1 MLEGA
6 WLNPAWCV
14 SSSARLCSHSLQQS
28 CRERRYS
35 LETAEGMQEAAGCHW
50 GAAENWEQHPSWEWT
65 RANLGV
71 LFLLWAPLILGAS
84 ERVLW
89 EGVQGHRSSWELR
102 TGAIQDAPQH
112 WHGCTGVCSPAHSRR
127 SALGTVCPGQLMAP
141 CSVEIILPFIFQ
153 PPALCNN
160 QILGVVLKSQYFSVK
175 GFMMTFKV
183 RQPSLFSLKAALIQ
197 LVSKPSWN
205 LQQLVVKKI
214 KTITAIVKKLE
225 RLFLFISHYFYG
237 CPRLPVSPQQ
247 GCSHRFF
254 FFFFPKLPSCEEL
267 GEGSKSSTS
276 YHSSLPNDFSK
287 RLMTRASSRAL
298 EHAEC
303 TVLPGTLLAGASCCC
318 ARQIPGRAGESR
330 VPARPP
336 AHSCSA
342 WAQWRFTEVWAVCT
356 VWPPCWD
363 MFNVQR
369 CSEQSWLHKVLRR
382 PGHLLALPADV
393 QTCIQTALSSL
404 AWARGR
410 LSSTSLK
417 QDLLSQATP
426 WNV

>member
-1 MLEGA
+1 MSPRRASLCHAPRTAYQCWREPDSTQPGVSA
-6 WLNPAWCV
+6 QVPACAATACSRAVGKEDIPWKLQRGCRRLLAATGRQQKIG
-14 SSSARLCSHSLQQS
+14 SS
-28 CRERRYS
+28 
-35 LETAEGMQEAAGCHW
+35 
-50 GAAENWEQHPSWEWT
+50 T
-65 RANLGV
+65 RAGSGQGQIWVCCFCFELPSSLGPQNGSCGKV
-71 LFLLWAPLILGAS
+71 C
-84 ERVLW
+84 RVT
-89 EGVQGHRSSWELR
+89 GHPGSYTLELSKMLHSTDTAAR
-102 TGAIQDAPQH
+102 VCAPQLTAGRQP
-112 WHGCTGVCSPAHSRR
+112 W
-127 SALGTVCPGQLMAP
+127 ALSVCPGQLMAP
-141 CSVEIILPFIFQ
+141 CSVEIILPFVFQ

-160 QILGVVLKSQYFSVK
+160 QMLGVVLKSQYFSVK

-237 CPRLPVSPQQ
+237 CPRLPVSPHQ
-247 GCSHRFF
+247 GCSHRF

-318 ARQIPGRAGESR
+318 ARRIPGRAGESH

-342 WAQWRFTEVWAVCT
+342 WAQ
-356 VWPPCWD
+356 
-363 MFNVQR
+363 
-369 CSEQSWLHKVLRR
+369 
-382 PGHLLALPADV
+382 
-393 QTCIQTALSSL
+393 
-404 AWARGR
+404 
-410 LSSTSLK
+410 
-417 QDLLSQATP
+417 
-426 WNV
+426 